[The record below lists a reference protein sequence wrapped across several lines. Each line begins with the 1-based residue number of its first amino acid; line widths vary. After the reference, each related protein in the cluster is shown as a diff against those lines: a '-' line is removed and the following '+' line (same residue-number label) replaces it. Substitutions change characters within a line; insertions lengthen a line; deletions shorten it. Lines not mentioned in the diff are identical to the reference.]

1 MVMRTVSHREHQ
13 ETYRVISYTDRR
25 DGVGIVPKVV
35 FHEVHTF
42 LFQVLTAI
50 TERFPILLPFH
61 DGLVQGLGKI

>member
-1 MVMRTVSHREHQ
+1 MMRIVAHREHQ
-13 ETYRVISYTDRR
+13 ETYRVISHTDRR

-50 TERFPILLPFH
+50 TEGFPILLPFH
-61 DGLVQGLGKI
+61 DGLVQGFGEV